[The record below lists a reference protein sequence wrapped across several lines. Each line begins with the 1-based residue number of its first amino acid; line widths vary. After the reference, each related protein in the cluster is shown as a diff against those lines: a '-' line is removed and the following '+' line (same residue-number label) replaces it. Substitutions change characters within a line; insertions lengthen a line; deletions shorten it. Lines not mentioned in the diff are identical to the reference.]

1 MVGVYWTWNPWWYF
15 QLALGLFVWLS
26 LFLYRKSWKRK
37 NEIKGQIIF
46 GFVSLGMNLLSDTVG
61 VLSNLWHYAGGDWP
75 AIIWPLM
82 FIVGV
87 AAFQLFKFVD
97 ERWVK

>member
-1 MVGVYWTWNPWWYF
+1 MVGVYWIWTPWWYF

-61 VLSNLWHYAGGDWP
+61 VLSNSWHYTDGDWP

-87 AAFQLFKFVD
+87 AAFQLFKFID